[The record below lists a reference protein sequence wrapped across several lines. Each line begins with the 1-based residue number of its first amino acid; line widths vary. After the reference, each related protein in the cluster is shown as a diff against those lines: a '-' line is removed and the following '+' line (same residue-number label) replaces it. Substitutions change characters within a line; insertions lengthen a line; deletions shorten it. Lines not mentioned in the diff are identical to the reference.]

1 MKEKI
6 KSILIVS
13 KKCSRILKIMKISVL
28 LFFLCLLSLTAENVY
43 SQQAELSLDLR
54 NVTLKKAISEIEK
67 TSDYVFL
74 ITDEAQ
80 RELDKKTSIR
90 ANKESIQVI
99 LETLLKDTD
108 LRYTVVERQVS
119 VYKTAS
125 TKKAATATAVT
136 KKEEIEQQ
144 KKRII
149 GQVTDK
155 SGETIIGANVIEKGT
170 TNGTVTN
177 IDGSFSL
184 SVANNA
190 VLQISYIGYLTQE
203 IATDG
208 RTSYNIVLQ
217 EDLKSLDELVVVGY
231 GTMRRGD
238 LTGSIASIRSEELTK
253 TNSSTLADALQ
264 GKIAGVRVNSQSGEP
279 GAGINIE
286 IRGANSINAGSQPL
300 YVIDGIP
307 MDVNEDEVATSNT
320 GNSTRGNPLAFIN
333 PADIQSVDILKDAS
347 AAAIYG
353 ARGANGVILVTT
365 KSGRAGKTNITAN
378 LSHGVTEIT
387 KRIDM
392 IGGQEYANY
401 RYEKAPN
408 SPAWAVDIDGDGIFD
423 TPKDVSHLPS
433 YNWQDELFRQGA
445 VSQVNLSIQG
455 GRDNTIYTASLG
467 YEKINA
473 LVKNNDFTSYSGRIR
488 LDHQISDK
496 VKIGANMLWGKTLNT
511 GVASS
516 GGGGGSWTG
525 LIQEIYTYRPVLIYD
540 ASSEDEPVSLMSNI
554 LESQRETGFN
564 RVVGNTF
571 LEYNIMKDLK
581 LRVQGGGT
589 ITSSKLTEFYGSN
602 TIWGRI
608 PNGRASLRHTQT
620 EAFSQTSTLDYNK
633 TVAKGHI
640 LRGLAGFETNT
651 YKWETLFTRAENFE
665 DQSTGPYDMT
675 KALITHPT
683 TTNTTETNRMSF
695 FGRLNY
701 SIRNRYIFTGTLRAD
716 GSSNFGRGNRFGY
729 FPSMAFAWRVFNEP
743 FMKKQDI
750 FSDLRFR
757 LSYGVTGNDRI
768 TPYQSLAE
776 LSPVYYG
783 SNGNLI
789 YGTAP
794 TTSENPF
801 LKWETTEQYNLGLD
815 VSVLKGRIALNV
827 EAYYKITNGMLLNSE
842 IAGQTGFVRQW
853 QNIGDM
859 ENKGLE
865 FTLNTINV
873 DTRDFQW
880 NSTFNIYFNKNK
892 ILSLGG
898 TADIPVTFGSGYL
911 TDVGIVKEGEPLGTA
926 FGYVFDGI
934 YQIKDFTWQ
943 NDSDPVIPHDER
955 NYVLK
960 EGIPYLSGAA
970 TIPGV
975 FKYKDLDGNNEI
987 NADDRRIIS
996 NSNPKFA
1003 GGFTNE
1009 FSYRNFTLH
1018 MFLEGVYGNDIFNA
1032 FPTRVEAGQG
1042 ADQYNLTRAYWENR
1056 WTPENPSNRYASIT
1070 RNNTDQYVSTYYVED
1085 GSYLRFRTLSLSYNF
1100 QPKVAKTLGVSNLKA
1115 HVSVDNLHVWTN
1127 YSGLDPDVRSYNNL
1141 LPGYDRLAY
1150 PRARTYLFGVDITF

>member
-1 MKEKI
+1 MKKQENLNLNLRTVINKTV
-6 KSILIVS
+6 LF
-13 KKCSRILKIMKISVL
+13 LLLNL
-28 LFFLCLLSLTAENVY
+28 LFGSTISAQSQLKVTGTITDSDNVPVIGATVVVRDNP
-43 SQQAELSLDLR
+43 S
-54 NVTLKKAISEIEK
+54 VGT
-67 TSDYVFL
+67 
-74 ITDEAQ
+74 ITDEDGKFSLQLPADAVLTVSFVGYQ
-80 RELDKKTSIR
+80 TQLIVVGGR
-90 ANKESIQVI
+90 
-99 LETLLKDTD
+99 TD
-108 LRYTVVERQVS
+108 LRIT
-119 VYKTAS
+119 
-125 TKKAATATAVT
+125 
-136 KKEEIEQQ
+136 
-144 KKRII
+144 
-149 GQVTDK
+149 
-155 SGETIIGANVIEKGT
+155 
-170 TNGTVTN
+170 
-177 IDGSFSL
+177 
-184 SVANNA
+184 
-190 VLQISYIGYLTQE
+190 
-203 IATDG
+203 
-208 RTSYNIVLQ
+208 LQ
-217 EDLKSLDELVVVGY
+217 EDEKLLDEVVVVGY

-253 TNSSTLADALQ
+253 TNSSTLAEALQ

-279 GAGINIE
+279 GSGINIE

-320 GNSTRGNPLAFIN
+320 GSSTRGNPLAFIN

-365 KSGRAGKTNITAN
+365 KSGRVGKTSITAN
-378 LSHGVTEIT
+378 LSHGITEIT

-392 IGGQEYANY
+392 VGGQEYANY

-408 SPAWAVDIDGDGIFD
+408 SQGWAVDTDGDGVLD
-423 TPKDVSHLPS
+423 SPRDVSHLTS
-433 YNWQDELFRQGA
+433 HDWQDELFRQGA
-445 VSQVNLSIQG
+445 VSQVNLSMQG
-455 GRDNTIYTASLG
+455 GRDNTTYAASLG

-488 LDHQISDK
+488 LDHQVSDK
-496 VKIGANMLWGKTLNT
+496 MKIGANVYWGKTVNK

-516 GGGGGSWTG
+516 GGGGGQWSG

-540 ASSEDEPVSLMSNI
+540 ESSEDEPVSLMSTI
-554 LESQRETGFN
+554 LESHRVTDFN
-564 RVVGNTF
+564 RVVGNAF
-571 LEYNIMKDLK
+571 IEYSIMKNLS

-589 ITSSKLTEFYGSN
+589 ITSSKLTEFFGSN
-602 TIWGRI
+602 TTWGRV
-608 PNGRASLRHTQT
+608 PNGRAALRHTQT
-620 EAFSQTSTLDYNK
+620 DAFSQTTTLNYDK

-640 LRGLAGFETNT
+640 LRGVAGFEVNT
-651 YKWETLFTRAENFE
+651 YKLETLFTRAENFE
-665 DQSTGPYDMT
+665 DQSTGPFDMT

-683 TTNTTETNRMSF
+683 TTNITETNRMSF

-729 FPSMAFAWRVFNEP
+729 FPSMAFAWRTFDEP
-743 FMKKQDI
+743 FMKKQDV
-750 FSDLRFR
+750 FSDLRLR

-768 TPYQSLAE
+768 TPYQSLAQ
-776 LSPVYYG
+776 LSPIYYA
-783 SNGNLI
+783 SNGNLV

-801 LKWETTEQYNLGLD
+801 LKWETTKQYNLGLD
-815 VSVLKGRIALNV
+815 VAVLKGRLALTA

-842 IAGQTGFVRQW
+842 IAGQTGYAKQW

-865 FTLNTINV
+865 LTLNTINV
-873 DTRDFQW
+873 DGRNFQW
-880 NSTFNIYFNKNK
+880 NSTFNIYFNRNK
-892 ILSLGG
+892 VVSLGG
-898 TADIPVTFGSGYL
+898 TADIPVIFGDGYL
-911 TDVGIVKEGEPLGTA
+911 TDVGIVREGQPLGTA
-926 FGYVFDGI
+926 FGYVWDGI
-934 YQIKDFTWQ
+934 YQIDDFTWQ
-943 NDSDPVIPHDER
+943 NDSDPRIPHNDR
-955 NYVLK
+955 DYVLK
-960 EGIPYLSGAA
+960 EGIPTLTGAA
-970 TIPGV
+970 VIPGV
-975 FKYKDLDGNNEI
+975 FKYKDLDGNKEI

-1003 GGFTNE
+1003 GGLTNE
-1009 FSYRNFTLH
+1009 FSYRDFTLH
-1018 MFLEGVYGNDIFNA
+1018 MFFEGVYGNDIFNA

-1042 ADQYNLTRAYWENR
+1042 AEAYNLTKIYWENR

-1100 QPKVAKTLGVSNLKA
+1100 PSKVVKALGMNVLRVQA
-1115 HVSVDNLHVWTN
+1115 SVDNLHVWTN
-1127 YSGLDPDVRSYNNL
+1127 YSGLDPDVRSSNNL